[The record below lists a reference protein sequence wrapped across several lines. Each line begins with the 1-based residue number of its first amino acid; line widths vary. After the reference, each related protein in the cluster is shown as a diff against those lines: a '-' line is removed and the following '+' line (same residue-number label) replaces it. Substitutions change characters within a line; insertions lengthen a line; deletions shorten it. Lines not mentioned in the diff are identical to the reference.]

1 MSDDTLL
8 PFDLPS
14 VGRKKLTIDFAGG
27 NQSSD
32 GGLLLLRAAER
43 KLGVCRRLAEAMP
56 DRRDPERVRHAMF
69 EMVMARASAI
79 ACGYEDAIDLDR
91 LRHDPLMKV
100 AVGRCPASGAPLA
113 SQSTIS
119 RLENAPS
126 KTEAAR
132 LSAALLDQFGTT
144 VKPGKLEVLDID
156 DTFCAAHGGQQLAFW
171 NAHHDERG
179 FASMHIY
186 HVASGTPVAAILRP
200 ARTPKGSEVRTVIK
214 HVTKRLRRHWPK
226 TRIVWRGDSHYGRV
240 EAMEWA
246 EDNDADY
253 IFGLAGNAALDA
265 LVAEAAVN
273 LRFHHAMSSKAKL
286 RTYASF
292 LYQAGSWKRPRKVV
306 ARLECSLQ
314 PVGEAGMRQ
323 EVDIRYV
330 VTSLKG
336 SAQHLYENVYC
347 QRGQMEN
354 LIKLHK
360 AQLASDRM
368 SCHSATANQV
378 RLVLHTAAFWLMHG
392 VRAAIPQA
400 SPLAKCEFATHPRAP
415 DQDRRARDR
424 ACRAHPRP
432 AAHQLPGRG
441 AVPVRRTRPHA
452 VRPMSRGAVCPDEP
466 PTRQINPER
475 VASRVASH
483 RSRQT
488 ERRHASEPPD
498 VQKSAASCMIRASH
512 VAYCISARSD
522 QHINDFV
529 AGYQRE
535 ACNRP

>member
-1 MSDDTLL
+1 
-8 PFDLPS
+8 
-14 VGRKKLTIDFAGG
+14 
-27 NQSSD
+27 
-32 GGLLLLRAAER
+32 
-43 KLGVCRRLAEAMP
+43 
-56 DRRDPERVRHAMF
+56 
-69 EMVMARASAI
+69 MVMARASAI

-100 AVGRCPASGAPLA
+100 AVGRCPESGAALA

-132 LSAALLDQFGTT
+132 LSAALLDQLGTT
-144 VKPGKLEVLDID
+144 VKPGRLEVLDID

-186 HVASGTPVAAILRP
+186 HVASGTPVATILRP
-200 ARTPKGSEVRTVIK
+200 ARTPKGSEVCTVIK
-214 HVTKRLRRHWPK
+214 HVTKRLRRHWPN

-240 EAMEWA
+240 EAMDWA

-253 IFGLAGNAALDA
+253 IFGLAGNDALDA
-265 LVAEAAVN
+265 LVAETAVN

-286 RTYASF
+286 RTFASF

-314 PVGEAGMRQ
+314 PVAGETGMRQ

-400 SPLAKCEFATHPRAP
+400 NPLATCEFATI
-415 DQDRRARDR
+415 Q
-424 ACRAHPRP
+424 
-432 AAHQLPGRG
+432 
-441 AVPVRRTRPHA
+441 
-452 VRPMSRGAVCPDEP
+452 
-466 PTRQINPER
+466 
-475 VASRVASH
+475 
-483 RSRQT
+483 
-488 ERRHASEPPD
+488 
-498 VQKSAASCMIRASH
+498 SA
-512 VAYCISARSD
+512 
-522 QHINDFV
+522 
-529 AGYQRE
+529 
-535 ACNRP
+535 

>member
-1 MSDDTLL
+1 MTEDALL
-8 PFDLPS
+8 PFDLPA
-14 VGRKKLTIDFAGG
+14 VRRKKLTVDFDGG

-32 GGLLLLRAAER
+32 AGLLLLREAER

-56 DRRDPERVRHAMF
+56 DRRDPDRVRHEMF
-69 EMVMARASAI
+69 EMVMARTAAI
-79 ACGYEDAIDLDR
+79 ACGHRDAIDLDR

-100 AVGRCPASGAPLA
+100 AVGRCPDSGAPLC
-113 SQSTIS
+113 SQSTMS

-132 LSAALLDQFGTT
+132 LGAALLDQFGTT
-144 VKPGKLEVLDID
+144 VKPGRQEILDID
-156 DTFCAAHGGQQLAFW
+156 DTFCVAHGGQQLAFW

-186 HVASGTPVAAILRP
+186 HAGSSAPLATILRP
-200 ARTPKGSEVRTVIK
+200 ARTPKGTEVRTVIK
-214 HVTKRLRRHWPK
+214 HVTKRLRQHWPH

-246 EDNDADY
+246 EDNGNDY
-253 IFGLAGNAALDA
+253 IFGLAGNATLDA
-265 LVAEAAVN
+265 QVAGTADN
-273 LRFHHAMSSKAKL
+273 LRFHHAKSSQTKL

-292 LYQAGSWKRPRKVV
+292 TYQAGSWTRPRKVV

-314 PVGEAGMRQ
+314 PDAGETTSTGMRQ
-323 EVDIRYV
+323 EVDIRFV

-378 RLVLHTAAFWLMHG
+378 RLALHTAAFWLMHG
-392 VRAAIPQA
+392 VRAAIPKTN
-400 SPLAKCEFATHPRAP
+400 PLACAEFATIRERLIKIGVRVIEHI
-415 DQDRRARDR
+415 ARIR
-424 ACRAHPRP
+424 I
-432 AAHQLPGRG
+432 QLP
-441 AVPVRRTRPHA
+441 TN
-452 VRPMSRGAVCPDEP
+452 C
-466 PTRQINPER
+466 PER
-475 VASRVASH
+475 SLFRTVALGLMPSG
-483 RSRQT
+483 
-488 ERRHASEPPD
+488 P
-498 VQKSAASCMIRASH
+498 
-512 VAYCISARSD
+512 
-522 QHINDFV
+522 
-529 AGYQRE
+529 
-535 ACNRP
+535 

>member
-1 MSDDTLL
+1 MTDATLL
-8 PFDLPS
+8 PFELPS
-14 VGRKKLTIDFAGG
+14 VRRKKLTVDFDGG

-32 GGLLLLRAAER
+32 AGLLLLREAER
-43 KLGVCRRLAEAMP
+43 KLGVCGRLAAAMP
-56 DRRDPERVRHAMF
+56 DRRDPGRIEHEMF
-69 EMVMARASAI
+69 EMVMARAAAI

-100 AVGRCPASGAPLA
+100 AVGRCPESGAPLA

-126 KTEAAR
+126 RTEAAR
-132 LSAALLDQFGTT
+132 LTAALIDQVGTT
-144 VKPGKLEVLDID
+144 VQPGKQAILDID

-179 FASMHIY
+179 FAPMHIY
-186 HVASGTPVAAILRP
+186 HVASGMPVVAILRP
-200 ARTPKGSEVRTVIK
+200 ARTPKGTEVRTVVK
-214 HVTKRLRRHWPK
+214 HVTQRLRKHWPK
-226 TRIVWRGDSHYGRV
+226 TRIIWRGDSHYGRV

-246 EDNDADY
+246 ENNDGDY

-265 LVAEAAVN
+265 LVAEVATN
-273 LRFHHAMSSKAKL
+273 LRFHHAVSSKPKL
-286 RTYASF
+286 RTFASF
-292 LYQAGSWKRPRKVV
+292 LYQAGSWRRPRKVV

-314 PVGEAGMRQ
+314 PGEDGMRQ

-336 SAQHLYENVYC
+336 SARHLYETIYC

-392 VRAAIPQA
+392 VRAAIPKA
-400 SPLAKCEFATHPRAP
+400 SPLASAEFATIR
-415 DQDRRARDR
+415 QRLIKIGARVIEHIAR
-424 ACRAHPRP
+424 IRV
-432 AAHQLPGRG
+432 QLP
-441 AVPVRRTRPHA
+441 T
-452 VRPMSRGAVCPDEP
+452 SCPD
-466 PTRQINPER
+466 
-475 VASRVASH
+475 
-483 RSRQT
+483 
-488 ERRHASEPPD
+488 
-498 VQKSAASCMIRASH
+498 AALFRCLALGLMPS
-512 VAYCISARSD
+512 
-522 QHINDFV
+522 
-529 AGYQRE
+529 G
-535 ACNRP
+535 P

>member
-1 MSDDTLL
+1 MIEATPL

-14 VGRKKLTIDFAGG
+14 VRRKKLTVDFDGG
-27 NQSSD
+27 SQSSD
-32 GGLLLLRAAER
+32 AGLLLLRQAER
-43 KLGVCRRLAEAMP
+43 KLGVCRRLADAMP
-56 DRRDPERVRHAMF
+56 DRRDRDRIRHAMF

-79 ACGYEDAIDLDR
+79 ACGHKDAIDLDR

-100 AVGRCPASGAPLA
+100 AVGRCPETGAPLA

-126 KTEAAR
+126 KTEAAQ
-132 LSAALLDQFGTT
+132 LAAALLDQFGTT
-144 VKPGKLEVLDID
+144 VKPGEREILDID

-171 NAHHDERG
+171 NAHYDERG

-200 ARTPKGSEVRTVIK
+200 ARTPKGTEVRTVIK
-214 HVTKRLRRHWPK
+214 HVTKRLKQHWRN

-246 EDNDADY
+246 EDDGADY
-253 IFGLAGNAALDA
+253 IFGLAGNATLDA
-265 LVAEAAVN
+265 LVAETADN
-273 LRFHHAMSSKAKL
+273 LRFHHAISSKAKL
-286 RTYASF
+286 RTFTSF
-292 LYQAGSWKRPRKVV
+292 TYQAGSWKRPRKVV

-314 PVGEAGMRQ
+314 PVDGEIGMRQ

-378 RLVLHTAAFWLMHG
+378 RLALHTAAFWLMHCM
-392 VRAAIPQA
+392 RSAIPPTN
-400 SPLAKCEFATHPRAP
+400 PLARCEFATLRE
-415 DQDRRARDR
+415 RLIKIGARVIEHIAR
-424 ACRAHPRP
+424 IRV
-432 AAHQLPGRG
+432 QLP
-441 AVPVRRTRPHA
+441 T
-452 VRPMSRGAVCPDEP
+452 SCPDGALF
-466 PTRQINPER
+466 RA
-475 VASRVASH
+475 VALGLMPSG
-483 RSRQT
+483 
-488 ERRHASEPPD
+488 P
-498 VQKSAASCMIRASH
+498 
-512 VAYCISARSD
+512 
-522 QHINDFV
+522 
-529 AGYQRE
+529 
-535 ACNRP
+535 